1 MKFNNPFK
9 AKERKIED
17 LEVEEG
23 GSKKRELTGFWKK
36 YVYILGIIAV
46 LFHFYVLVIHP
57 ISYWVLYLM
66 HILFGMLLVF
76 AIYKPAKKFK
86 DSVPW
91 YDVILMLLGIAAVIY
106 CIVSERGMSYRM
118 GSNPTM
124 YDLIAIGII
133 LILLLEGTRRIY
145 GAILPVIA
153 IIFLLYCYFGKF
165 FSGGLGHIGYSW
177 KKTISYMLGYE
188 AVFGSPIN
196 ASATMVFL
204 FMVFGAFLTFS
215 GAGQFFID
223 LAMSIAGSKR
233 GGPAKV
239 AVISSAL
246 FGTVSGNSVANVAS
260 TGAFTIPLM
269 KSVGYKS
276 KFAGAVEA
284 TASSGG
290 QIMPPILG
298 SAAFIMAELLGVPY
312 SEIMLAAII
321 PALLYFFTVLLMV
334 DIEAAKNDLK
344 GVDKEKLPKRSY
356 VLKNMYMLAPLVVL
370 TVVLTVLNQSPI
382 RAASWG
388 ILACVVIFVIKNKK
402 LNFKMILDAMAD
414 GAKAAC
420 GMICACGTA
429 GIVVGVLNMT
439 GAGIKFAS
447 FVVEIAGGNL
457 LIALILTMLASLVLG
472 MGLPTSASYIICA
485 AVAAPALI
493 DMGLMP
499 LQAHMF
505 VFYFACISAITP
517 PVAMAAYA
525 GATISGAKPMEVGF
539 TACKL
544 GICAFIVPFMF
555 CYAPTLLWKGAA
567 LDIVVTIITALLG
580 ATMLAY
586 GLQRYAG
593 CFSISIGI
601 IPAVALIA
609 AALLMIIPGIKTDLL
624 GVAVACVVMVP
635 LFFKKRR
642 VASASNN
649 QVE

>member
-1 MKFNNPFK
+1 MKK
-9 AKERKIED
+9 IKELFQKKEKTVDD
-17 LEVEEG
+17 LELEEG

-36 YVYILGIIAV
+36 YVYVLGIIAV

-57 ISYWVLYLM
+57 ISYWRLYLM
-66 HILFGMLLVF
+66 HILFGMLLVY
-76 AIYKPAKKFK
+76 AIYKPGKKFK
-86 DSVPW
+86 DTVPW
-91 YDVILMLLGIAAVIY
+91 YDVLLMIAGIGTVIY
-106 CIVSERGMSYRM
+106 CITAERGMAYRM
-118 GSNPTM
+118 GSNPTTA
-124 YDLIAIGII
+124 DLIAIGII
-133 LILLLEGTRRIY
+133 LLLLLEGTRRIY
-145 GAILPVIA
+145 GMILPTVA
-153 IIFLLYCYFGKF
+153 IVFLLYCHFGRY
-165 FSGGLGHIGYSW
+165 FSGGLGHSGYSW

-188 AVFGSPIN
+188 AVFGSPMN

-215 GAGQFFID
+215 GAGPFFID
-223 LAMSIAGSKR
+223 LAMSLAGSKR

-246 FGTVSGNSVANVAS
+246 FGTVSGNSVANVVS

-269 KSVGYKS
+269 KSVGYKP
-276 KFAGAVEA
+276 KFAAAVEA

-298 SAAFIMAELLGVPY
+298 SAAFIMAELIGAPY
-312 SEIMLAAII
+312 SEIMLASII
-321 PALLYFFTVLLMV
+321 PALLYFFTVFLMV
-334 DIEAAKNDLK
+334 DIEAAKNNLT
-344 GVDKEKLPKRSY
+344 GVSKEDLPKRKY
-356 VLKNMYMLAPLVVL
+356 VLQNLYMLLPLVVL
-370 TVVLTVLNQSPI
+370 TLVMTILNQSAI

-388 ILACVVIFVIKNKK
+388 ILSCIIVYIIKNRKFS
-402 LNFKMILDAMAD
+402 FKEILDAMAD
-414 GAKAAC
+414 GAKSAC

-447 FVVEIAGGNL
+447 FVVEVANGHL
-457 LIALILTMLASLVLG
+457 LVALLLTMLASLILG

-493 DMGLMP
+493 DMGLTAI
-499 LQAHMF
+499 QAHMF

-525 GATISGAKPMEVGF
+525 GATISGSKPMEVGF

-567 LDIVVTIITALLG
+567 GDIIVTIITALIG
-580 ATMLAY
+580 ATMLSY

-593 CFSISIGI
+593 CFSLPLGI
-601 IPAVALIA
+601 IPACILIA
-609 AALLMIIPGIKTDLL
+609 SALLMIIPGTVTDLI
-624 GVAVACVVMVP
+624 GIAGACVVLIP
-635 LFFKKRR
+635 LFLKKRHMQKK
-642 VASASNN
+642 AM
-649 QVE
+649 

>member
-1 MKFNNPFK
+1 MKI
-9 AKERKIED
+9 KELFQKKEKTVDD
-17 LEVEEG
+17 LELEEG

-36 YVYILGIIAV
+36 YVYVLGIIAV

-57 ISYWVLYLM
+57 ISYWRLYLM
-66 HILFGMLLVF
+66 HILFGMLLVY
-76 AIYKPAKKFK
+76 AIYKPGKKFK
-86 DSVPW
+86 DTVPW
-91 YDVILMLLGIAAVIY
+91 YDVLLMLAGIGTAIY
-106 CIVSERGMSYRM
+106 CITAERGMAYRM
-118 GSNPTM
+118 GSNPTTA
-124 YDLIAIGII
+124 DLIAISII
-133 LILLLEGTRRIY
+133 LLLLLEGTRRIY
-145 GAILPVIA
+145 GMILPTVA
-153 IIFLLYCYFGKF
+153 IVFLLYCHFGQY
-165 FSGGLGHIGYSW
+165 FSGGLGHSGYSW

-188 AVFGSPIN
+188 AVFGSPMN

-215 GAGQFFID
+215 GAGPFFID
-223 LAMSIAGSKR
+223 LAMSLAGSKR

-246 FGTVSGNSVANVAS
+246 FGTVSGNSVANVVS

-269 KSVGYKS
+269 KSVGYKP
-276 KFAGAVEA
+276 KFAAAVEA

-298 SAAFIMAELLGVPY
+298 SAAFIMAELIGAPY
-312 SEIMLAAII
+312 SEIMLASII
-321 PALLYFFTVLLMV
+321 PALLYFFTVFLMV
-334 DIEAAKNDLK
+334 DIEAAKNNLT
-344 GVDKEKLPKRSY
+344 GVAKEELPKRKY
-356 VLKNMYMLAPLVVL
+356 VLQNLYMLLPLVVL
-370 TVVLTVLNQSPI
+370 TIVMTVLNQSAI

-388 ILACVVIFVIKNKK
+388 ILSCIIVYIIKNRKFS
-402 LNFKMILDAMAD
+402 FKEIMDAMAD
-414 GAKAAC
+414 GAKSAC

-447 FVVEIAGGNL
+447 FVVEVANGHL
-457 LIALILTMLASLVLG
+457 LVALILTMIASLILG

-493 DMGLMP
+493 DMGLTAI
-499 LQAHMF
+499 QAHMF

-525 GATISGAKPMEVGF
+525 GATISGSKPMEVGF

-567 LDIVVTIITALLG
+567 GDIIVTIITALIG
-580 ATMLAY
+580 TTMLSY
-586 GLQRYAG
+586 DLQRYAG
-593 CFSISIGI
+593 CFSLPLGI
-601 IPAVALIA
+601 IPACILIA
-609 AALLMIIPGIKTDLL
+609 SALLMIIPGTVTDLI
-624 GVAVACVVMVP
+624 GIAGACVVLIP
-635 LFFKKRR
+635 LFLKKRHMQKK
-642 VASASNN
+642 AM
-649 QVE
+649 

>member
-1 MKFNNPFK
+1 MKK
-9 AKERKIED
+9 IKELFQKKEKTVDD
-17 LEVEEG
+17 LELEEG

-36 YVYILGIIAV
+36 YVYVLGIIAV

-57 ISYWVLYLM
+57 ISYWRLYLM
-66 HILFGMLLVF
+66 HILFGMLLVY
-76 AIYKPAKKFK
+76 AIYKPGKKFK
-86 DSVPW
+86 DTVPW
-91 YDVILMLLGIAAVIY
+91 YNVLLMLAGIGTVIY
-106 CIVSERGMSYRM
+106 CITAERGMAYRM
-118 GSNPTM
+118 GSNPTTA
-124 YDLIAIGII
+124 DLIAISII
-133 LILLLEGTRRIY
+133 LLLLLEGTRRIY
-145 GAILPVIA
+145 GMILPTVA
-153 IIFLLYCYFGKF
+153 IVFLLYCHFGQY
-165 FSGGLGHIGYSW
+165 FSGGLGHSGYSW

-188 AVFGSPIN
+188 AVFGSPMN

-215 GAGQFFID
+215 GAGPFFID
-223 LAMSIAGSKR
+223 LAMSLAGSKR

-246 FGTVSGNSVANVAS
+246 FGTVSGNSVANVVS

-269 KSVGYKS
+269 KSVGYKP
-276 KFAGAVEA
+276 KFAAAVEA

-298 SAAFIMAELLGVPY
+298 SAAFIMAELIGAPY
-312 SEIMLAAII
+312 SEIMLASII
-321 PALLYFFTVLLMV
+321 PALLYFFTVFLMV
-334 DIEAAKNDLK
+334 DIEAAKNNLT
-344 GVDKEKLPKRSY
+344 GVSKEELPKRKY
-356 VLKNMYMLAPLVVL
+356 VLQNLYMLLPLVVL
-370 TVVLTVLNQSPI
+370 TIVMTVLNQSAI

-388 ILACVVIFVIKNKK
+388 ILSCIIVYIIKNRKFS
-402 LNFKMILDAMAD
+402 FKEIMDAMAD
-414 GAKAAC
+414 GAKSAC

-447 FVVEIAGGNL
+447 FVVEVANGHL
-457 LIALILTMLASLVLG
+457 LVALILTMIASLILG

-493 DMGLMP
+493 DMGLTAI
-499 LQAHMF
+499 QAHMF

-525 GATISGAKPMEVGF
+525 GATISGSKPMEVGF

-567 LDIVVTIITALLG
+567 GDIIVTIITALIG
-580 ATMLAY
+580 ATMLSY

-593 CFSISIGI
+593 CFSLPLGI
-601 IPAVALIA
+601 IPACILIA
-609 AALLMIIPGIKTDLL
+609 SALLMIIPGTVTDLI
-624 GVAVACVVMVP
+624 GIAGACVVLIP
-635 LFFKKRR
+635 LFLKKRHMQKK
-642 VASASNN
+642 AM
-649 QVE
+649 

>member
-1 MKFNNPFK
+1 MKI
-9 AKERKIED
+9 KELFQKKEKTVDD
-17 LEVEEG
+17 LELEEG

-36 YVYILGIIAV
+36 YVYVLGIIAV

-57 ISYWVLYLM
+57 ISYWRLYLM
-66 HILFGMLLVF
+66 HILFGMLLVY
-76 AIYKPAKKFK
+76 AIYKPGKKFK
-86 DSVPW
+86 DTVPW
-91 YDVILMLLGIAAVIY
+91 YDVLLMLAGIGTVIY
-106 CIVSERGMSYRM
+106 CITAERGMAYRM
-118 GSNPTM
+118 GSNPTTA
-124 YDLIAIGII
+124 DLIAISII
-133 LILLLEGTRRIY
+133 LLLLLEGTRRIY
-145 GAILPVIA
+145 GMILPTVA
-153 IIFLLYCYFGKF
+153 IVFLLYCHFGRY
-165 FSGGLGHIGYSW
+165 FSGGLGHSGYSW

-188 AVFGSPIN
+188 AVFGSPMN

-215 GAGQFFID
+215 GAGPFFID
-223 LAMSIAGSKR
+223 LAMSLAGSKR

-246 FGTVSGNSVANVAS
+246 FGTVSGNSVANVVS

-269 KSVGYKS
+269 KSVGYKP
-276 KFAGAVEA
+276 KFAAAVEA

-298 SAAFIMAELLGVPY
+298 SAAFIMAELIGAPY
-312 SEIMLAAII
+312 SEIMLASII
-321 PALLYFFTVLLMV
+321 PALLYFFTVFLMV
-334 DIEAAKNDLK
+334 DIEAAKNNLT
-344 GVDKEKLPKRSY
+344 GVAKEELPKRKY
-356 VLKNMYMLAPLVVL
+356 VLQNLYMLLPLVVL
-370 TVVLTVLNQSPI
+370 TIVMTVLNQSAI

-388 ILACVVIFVIKNKK
+388 ILSCIIVYIIKNRKFSLK
-402 LNFKMILDAMAD
+402 EILDAMAD
-414 GAKAAC
+414 GAKSAC

-447 FVVEIAGGNL
+447 FVVEVANGHRL
-457 LIALILTMLASLVLG
+457 VALILTMIASLILG

-493 DMGLMP
+493 DMGLTAI
-499 LQAHMF
+499 QAHMF

-525 GATISGAKPMEVGF
+525 GATISGSKPMEVGF

-567 LDIVVTIITALLG
+567 GDIIVTIITALIG
-580 ATMLAY
+580 ATMLSY

-593 CFSISIGI
+593 CFSLPLGI
-601 IPAVALIA
+601 IPACILIA
-609 AALLMIIPGIKTDLL
+609 SALLMIIPGTVTDLI
-624 GVAVACVVMVP
+624 GIAGACVVLIP
-635 LFFKKRR
+635 LFLKKRHMQKK
-642 VASASNN
+642 AM
-649 QVE
+649 

>member
-1 MKFNNPFK
+1 MKI
-9 AKERKIED
+9 KELFQKKEKTVDD
-17 LEVEEG
+17 LELEEG

-36 YVYILGIIAV
+36 YVYVLGIIAV

-57 ISYWVLYLM
+57 ISYWRLYLM
-66 HILFGMLLVF
+66 HILFGMLLVY
-76 AIYKPAKKFK
+76 AIYKPGKKFK
-86 DSVPW
+86 DTVPW
-91 YDVILMLLGIAAVIY
+91 YDVLLMLAGIGTVIY
-106 CIVSERGMSYRM
+106 CITAERGMAYRM
-118 GSNPTM
+118 GSNPTTA
-124 YDLIAIGII
+124 DLIAISII
-133 LILLLEGTRRIY
+133 LLLLLEGTRRIY
-145 GAILPVIA
+145 GMILPTVA
-153 IIFLLYCYFGKF
+153 IVFLLYCHFGQY
-165 FSGGLGHIGYSW
+165 FSGGLGHSGYSW

-188 AVFGSPIN
+188 AVFGSPMN

-215 GAGQFFID
+215 GAGPFFID
-223 LAMSIAGSKR
+223 LAMSLAGSKR

-246 FGTVSGNSVANVAS
+246 FGTVSGNSVANVVS

-269 KSVGYKS
+269 KSVGYKP
-276 KFAGAVEA
+276 KFAAAVEA

-298 SAAFIMAELLGVPY
+298 SAAFIMAELIGAPY
-312 SEIMLAAII
+312 SEIMLASII
-321 PALLYFFTVLLMV
+321 PALLYFFTVFLMV
-334 DIEAAKNDLK
+334 DIEAAKNNLT
-344 GVDKEKLPKRSY
+344 GVAKEELPKRKY
-356 VLKNMYMLAPLVVL
+356 VLQNLYMLLPLVVL
-370 TVVLTVLNQSPI
+370 TIVMTVLNQSAI

-388 ILACVVIFVIKNKK
+388 ILSCIIVYIIKNRKFS
-402 LNFKMILDAMAD
+402 FKEIMDAMAD
-414 GAKAAC
+414 GAKSAC

-447 FVVEIAGGNL
+447 FVVEVANGHL
-457 LIALILTMLASLVLG
+457 LVALILTMIASLILG

-493 DMGLMP
+493 DMGLTAI
-499 LQAHMF
+499 QAHMF

-525 GATISGAKPMEVGF
+525 GATISGSKPMEVGF

-567 LDIVVTIITALLG
+567 GDIIVTIITALIG
-580 ATMLAY
+580 ATMLSY

-593 CFSISIGI
+593 CFSLPLGI
-601 IPAVALIA
+601 IPACILIA
-609 AALLMIIPGIKTDLL
+609 SALLMIIPGTVTDLI
-624 GVAVACVVMVP
+624 GIAGACVVLIP
-635 LFFKKRR
+635 LFLKKRHMQKK
-642 VASASNN
+642 AM
-649 QVE
+649 

>member
-1 MKFNNPFK
+1 MKK
-9 AKERKIED
+9 IKELFQKKEKTVDD
-17 LEVEEG
+17 LELEEG

-36 YVYILGIIAV
+36 YVYVLGIIAV

-57 ISYWVLYLM
+57 ISYWRLYLM
-66 HILFGMLLVF
+66 HILFGMLLVY
-76 AIYKPAKKFK
+76 AIYKPGKKFK
-86 DSVPW
+86 DTVPW
-91 YDVILMLLGIAAVIY
+91 YDVLLMLAGIGTVIY
-106 CIVSERGMSYRM
+106 CITAERGMAYRM
-118 GSNPTM
+118 GSNPTTA
-124 YDLIAIGII
+124 DLIAISII
-133 LILLLEGTRRIY
+133 LLLLLEGTRRIY
-145 GAILPVIA
+145 GMILPTVA
-153 IIFLLYCYFGKF
+153 IVFLLYCHFGQY
-165 FSGGLGHIGYSW
+165 FSGGLGHSGYSW

-188 AVFGSPIN
+188 AVFGSPMN

-215 GAGQFFID
+215 GAGPFFID
-223 LAMSIAGSKR
+223 LAMSLAGSKR

-246 FGTVSGNSVANVAS
+246 FGTVSGNSVANVVS

-269 KSVGYKS
+269 KSVGYKP
-276 KFAGAVEA
+276 KFAAAVEA

-298 SAAFIMAELLGVPY
+298 SAAFIMAELIGAPY
-312 SEIMLAAII
+312 SEIMLASII
-321 PALLYFFTVLLMV
+321 PALLYFFTVFLMV
-334 DIEAAKNDLK
+334 DIEAAKNNLT
-344 GVDKEKLPKRSY
+344 GVAKEELPKRKY
-356 VLKNMYMLAPLVVL
+356 VLQNLYMLLPLVVL
-370 TVVLTVLNQSPI
+370 TIVMTVLNQSAI

-388 ILACVVIFVIKNKK
+388 ILSCIIVYIIKNRKFSLK
-402 LNFKMILDAMAD
+402 EILDAMAD
-414 GAKAAC
+414 GAKSAC

-447 FVVEIAGGNL
+447 FVVEVANGHRLVAL
-457 LIALILTMLASLVLG
+457 LLTMIASLILG

-493 DMGLMP
+493 DMGLTAI
-499 LQAHMF
+499 QAHMF

-525 GATISGAKPMEVGF
+525 GATISGSKPMEVGF

-567 LDIVVTIITALLG
+567 GDIIVTIITALIG
-580 ATMLAY
+580 ATMLSY

-593 CFSISIGI
+593 CFSLPLGI
-601 IPAVALIA
+601 IPACILIA
-609 AALLMIIPGIKTDLL
+609 SALLMIIPGTVTDLI
-624 GVAVACVVMVP
+624 GIAGACVVLIP
-635 LFFKKRR
+635 LFLKKRHMQKK
-642 VASASNN
+642 AM
-649 QVE
+649 

>member
-1 MKFNNPFK
+1 MKI
-9 AKERKIED
+9 KELFQKKEKTVDD
-17 LEVEEG
+17 LELEEG

-36 YVYILGIIAV
+36 YVYVLGIIAV

-57 ISYWVLYLM
+57 ISYWRLYLM
-66 HILFGMLLVF
+66 HILFGMLLVY
-76 AIYKPAKKFK
+76 AIYKPGKKFK
-86 DSVPW
+86 DTVPW
-91 YDVILMLLGIAAVIY
+91 YDVLLMLAGIGTVIY
-106 CIVSERGMSYRM
+106 CITAERGMAYRM
-118 GSNPTM
+118 GSNPTTA
-124 YDLIAIGII
+124 DLIAIGII
-133 LILLLEGTRRIY
+133 LLLLLEGTRRIY
-145 GAILPVIA
+145 GMILPTVA
-153 IIFLLYCYFGKF
+153 IVFLLYCHFGQY
-165 FSGGLGHIGYSW
+165 FSGGLGHSGYSW

-188 AVFGSPIN
+188 AVFGSPMN

-215 GAGQFFID
+215 GAGPFFID
-223 LAMSIAGSKR
+223 LAMSLAGSKR

-246 FGTVSGNSVANVAS
+246 FGTVSGNSVANVVS

-269 KSVGYKS
+269 RSVGYKP
-276 KFAGAVEA
+276 KFAAAVEA

-298 SAAFIMAELLGVPY
+298 SAAFIMAELIGAPY
-312 SEIMLAAII
+312 SEIMLASII
-321 PALLYFFTVLLMV
+321 PALLYFFTVFLMV
-334 DIEAAKNDLK
+334 DIEAAKNNLT
-344 GVDKEKLPKRSY
+344 GVSKEDLPKRKY
-356 VLKNMYMLAPLVVL
+356 VLQNLYMLLPLVVL
-370 TVVLTVLNQSPI
+370 TIVMTVLNQSAI

-388 ILACVVIFVIKNKK
+388 ILSCIIVYIIKNRKFSLK
-402 LNFKMILDAMAD
+402 EILDAMAD
-414 GAKAAC
+414 GAKSAC

-447 FVVEIAGGNL
+447 FVVEVANGHL
-457 LIALILTMLASLVLG
+457 LVALILTMIASLILG

-493 DMGLMP
+493 DMGLTAM
-499 LQAHMF
+499 QAHMF

-525 GATISGAKPMEVGF
+525 GATISGSKPMEVGF

-567 LDIVVTIITALLG
+567 GDIIVTIITALIG
-580 ATMLAY
+580 ATMLSY

-593 CFSISIGI
+593 CFSLPLGI
-601 IPAVALIA
+601 IPACILIA
-609 AALLMIIPGIKTDLL
+609 SALLMIIPGTVTDLI
-624 GVAVACVVMVP
+624 GIAGACVVLIP
-635 LFFKKRR
+635 LFLKKRHMQKK
-642 VASASNN
+642 AM
-649 QVE
+649 

>member
-1 MKFNNPFK
+1 MKI
-9 AKERKIED
+9 KELFQKKEKTVDD
-17 LEVEEG
+17 LELEEG

-36 YVYILGIIAV
+36 YVYVLGIIAV

-57 ISYWVLYLM
+57 ISYWRLYLM
-66 HILFGMLLVF
+66 HILFGMLLVY
-76 AIYKPAKKFK
+76 AIYKPGKKFK
-86 DSVPW
+86 DTVPW
-91 YDVILMLLGIAAVIY
+91 YDVLLMLAGIGTVIY
-106 CIVSERGMSYRM
+106 CITAERGMAYRM
-118 GSNPTM
+118 GSNPTIT
-124 YDLIAIGII
+124 DLIAISII
-133 LILLLEGTRRIY
+133 LLLLLEGTRRIY
-145 GAILPVIA
+145 GMILPTVA
-153 IIFLLYCYFGKF
+153 IVFLLYCHFGQY
-165 FSGGLGHIGYSW
+165 FSGGLSHSGYSW

-188 AVFGSPIN
+188 AVFGSPMN

-215 GAGQFFID
+215 GAGPFFID
-223 LAMSIAGSKR
+223 LAMSLAGSKR

-246 FGTVSGNSVANVAS
+246 FGTVSGNSVANVVS

-269 KSVGYKS
+269 RSVGYKP
-276 KFAGAVEA
+276 KFAAAVEA

-298 SAAFIMAELLGVPY
+298 SAAFIMAELIGAPY
-312 SEIMLAAII
+312 SEIMLASII
-321 PALLYFFTVLLMV
+321 PALLYFFTVFLMV
-334 DIEAAKNDLK
+334 DIEAAKNNLT
-344 GVDKEKLPKRSY
+344 GVSKENLPKRKY
-356 VLKNMYMLAPLVVL
+356 VLQNLYMLLPLVVL
-370 TVVLTVLNQSPI
+370 TIVMTVLNQSAI

-388 ILACVVIFVIKNKK
+388 ILSCIIVYIIKNRK
-402 LNFKMILDAMAD
+402 LSIKEILDAMAD
-414 GAKAAC
+414 GAKSAC

-447 FVVEIAGGNL
+447 FVVEVANGHL
-457 LIALILTMLASLVLG
+457 LVALVLTMLASLILG

-493 DMGLMP
+493 DMGLTAI
-499 LQAHMF
+499 QAHMF

-525 GATISGAKPMEVGF
+525 GATISGSKPMEVGF

-567 LDIVVTIITALLG
+567 VDILVTIITALIG
-580 ATMLAY
+580 ATMLSY

-593 CFSISIGI
+593 CFSLPLGI
-601 IPAVALIA
+601 IPACILIA
-609 AALLMIIPGIKTDLL
+609 SAFLMIIPGTVTDLI
-624 GVAVACVVMVP
+624 GIAGACVVLIP
-635 LFFKKRR
+635 LFLKKRHMQKK
-642 VASASNN
+642 AM
-649 QVE
+649 

>member
-1 MKFNNPFK
+1 MKI
-9 AKERKIED
+9 KELFQKKEKTIDD
-17 LEVEEG
+17 LELEEG

-36 YVYILGIIAV
+36 YVYVLGIIAV

-57 ISYWVLYLM
+57 ISYWRLYLM
-66 HILFGMLLVF
+66 HILFGMLLVY
-76 AIYKPAKKFK
+76 AIYKPGKKFK
-86 DSVPW
+86 DTVPW
-91 YDVILMLLGIAAVIY
+91 YDVLLMLAGIGTVIY
-106 CIVSERGMSYRM
+106 CITAERGMAYRM
-118 GSNPTM
+118 GSNPTTA
-124 YDLIAIGII
+124 DLIAISII
-133 LILLLEGTRRIY
+133 LLLLLEGTRRIY
-145 GAILPVIA
+145 GMILPTVA
-153 IIFLLYCYFGKF
+153 IVFLLYCHFGQY
-165 FSGGLGHIGYSW
+165 FSGGLGHSGYSW

-188 AVFGSPIN
+188 AVFGSPMN

-215 GAGQFFID
+215 GAGPFFID
-223 LAMSIAGSKR
+223 LAMSLAGSKR

-246 FGTVSGNSVANVAS
+246 FGTVSGNSVANVVS

-269 KSVGYKS
+269 KSVGYKP
-276 KFAGAVEA
+276 KFAAAVEA

-298 SAAFIMAELLGVPY
+298 SAAFIMAELIGAPY
-312 SEIMLAAII
+312 SEIMLASII
-321 PALLYFFTVLLMV
+321 PALLYFFTVFLMV
-334 DIEAAKNDLK
+334 DIEAAKNNLT
-344 GVDKEKLPKRSY
+344 GVAKEELPKRKY
-356 VLKNMYMLAPLVVL
+356 VLQNLYMLLPLVVL
-370 TVVLTVLNQSPI
+370 TIVMTVLNQSAI

-388 ILACVVIFVIKNKK
+388 ILSCIIVYIIKNRKFSLK
-402 LNFKMILDAMAD
+402 EILDAMAD
-414 GAKAAC
+414 GAKSAC

-447 FVVEIAGGNL
+447 FVVEVANGHL
-457 LIALILTMLASLVLG
+457 LVALILTMIASLILG

-493 DMGLMP
+493 DMGLTAI
-499 LQAHMF
+499 QAHMF

-525 GATISGAKPMEVGF
+525 GATISGSKPMEVGF

-567 LDIVVTIITALLG
+567 GDIIVTIITALIG
-580 ATMLAY
+580 ATMLSY

-593 CFSISIGI
+593 CFSLPLGI
-601 IPAVALIA
+601 IPACILIA
-609 AALLMIIPGIKTDLL
+609 SALLMIIPGTVTDLI
-624 GVAVACVVMVP
+624 GIAGACVVLIP
-635 LFFKKRR
+635 LFLKKRHMQKK
-642 VASASNN
+642 AM
-649 QVE
+649 

>member
-1 MKFNNPFK
+1 MKK
-9 AKERKIED
+9 IKELFQKKEKTVDD
-17 LEVEEG
+17 LELEEG
-23 GSKKRELTGFWKK
+23 GSKKRDLTGFWKK
-36 YVYILGIIAV
+36 YVYVLGIIAV

-57 ISYWVLYLM
+57 ISYWRLYLM
-66 HILFGMLLVF
+66 HILFGMLLVY
-76 AIYKPAKKFK
+76 AIYKPGKKFK
-86 DSVPW
+86 DTVPW
-91 YDVILMLLGIAAVIY
+91 YDVLLMLAGIGTVIY
-106 CIVSERGMSYRM
+106 CITAERGMAYRM
-118 GSNPTM
+118 GSNPTTA
-124 YDLIAIGII
+124 DLIAISII
-133 LILLLEGTRRIY
+133 LLLLLEGTRRIY
-145 GAILPVIA
+145 GMILPTVA
-153 IIFLLYCYFGKF
+153 IVFLLYCHFGQY
-165 FSGGLGHIGYSW
+165 FSGGLGHSGYSW

-188 AVFGSPIN
+188 AVFGSPMN

-215 GAGQFFID
+215 GAGPFFID
-223 LAMSIAGSKR
+223 LAMSLAGSKR

-246 FGTVSGNSVANVAS
+246 FGTVSGNSVANVVS

-269 KSVGYKS
+269 RSVGYKP
-276 KFAGAVEA
+276 KFAAAVEA

-298 SAAFIMAELLGVPY
+298 SAAFIMAELIGAPY
-312 SEIMLAAII
+312 SEIMLASII
-321 PALLYFFTVLLMV
+321 PALLYFFTVFLMV
-334 DIEAAKNDLK
+334 DIEAAKNNLT
-344 GVDKEKLPKRSY
+344 GVSKEDLPKRKY
-356 VLKNMYMLAPLVVL
+356 VLQNLYMLLPLVVL
-370 TVVLTVLNQSPI
+370 TIVMTVLNQSAI

-388 ILACVVIFVIKNKK
+388 ILSCIIVYIIKNRKFS
-402 LNFKMILDAMAD
+402 FKEILDAMAD
-414 GAKAAC
+414 GAKSAC

-447 FVVEIAGGNL
+447 FVVEVANGHRLVAL
-457 LIALILTMLASLVLG
+457 LLTMIASLILG

-493 DMGLMP
+493 DMGLTAM
-499 LQAHMF
+499 QAHMF

-525 GATISGAKPMEVGF
+525 GATISGSKPMEVGF

-567 LDIVVTIITALLG
+567 SDIIVTIITALIG
-580 ATMLAY
+580 ATMLSY

-593 CFSISIGI
+593 CFSLPLGI
-601 IPAVALIA
+601 IPACILIA
-609 AALLMIIPGIKTDLL
+609 SALLMIIPGTVTDLI
-624 GVAVACVVMVP
+624 GIAGACVVLIP
-635 LFFKKRR
+635 LFLKKRHMQKK
-642 VASASNN
+642 AM
-649 QVE
+649 

>member
-1 MKFNNPFK
+1 MKI
-9 AKERKIED
+9 KELFQKKEKTVDD
-17 LEVEEG
+17 LELEEG

-36 YVYILGIIAV
+36 YVYVLGIIAV
-46 LFHFYVLVIHP
+46 LFHFYVLVTHP
-57 ISYWVLYLM
+57 ISYWRLYLM
-66 HILFGMLLVF
+66 HILFGMLLVY
-76 AIYKPAKKFK
+76 AIYKPGKKFK
-86 DSVPW
+86 DTVPW
-91 YDVILMLLGIAAVIY
+91 YDVLLMLAGIGTVIY
-106 CIVSERGMSYRM
+106 CITAERGMAYRM
-118 GSNPTM
+118 GSNPTTA
-124 YDLIAIGII
+124 DLIAISII
-133 LILLLEGTRRIY
+133 LLLLLEGTRRIY
-145 GAILPVIA
+145 GMILPTVA
-153 IIFLLYCYFGKF
+153 IVFLLYCHFGQY
-165 FSGGLGHIGYSW
+165 FSGGLGHSGYSW

-188 AVFGSPIN
+188 AVFGSPMN

-215 GAGQFFID
+215 GAGPFFID
-223 LAMSIAGSKR
+223 LAMSLAGSKR

-246 FGTVSGNSVANVAS
+246 FGTVSGNSVANVVS

-269 KSVGYKS
+269 KSVGYKP
-276 KFAGAVEA
+276 KFAAAVEA

-298 SAAFIMAELLGVPY
+298 SAAFIMAELIGAPY
-312 SEIMLAAII
+312 SEIMLASII
-321 PALLYFFTVLLMV
+321 PALLYFFTVFLMV
-334 DIEAAKNDLK
+334 DIEAAKNNLT
-344 GVDKEKLPKRSY
+344 GVAKEELPKRKY
-356 VLKNMYMLAPLVVL
+356 VLQNLYMLLPLVVL
-370 TVVLTVLNQSPI
+370 TIVMTVLNQSAI

-388 ILACVVIFVIKNKK
+388 ILSCIIVYIIKNRKFSLK
-402 LNFKMILDAMAD
+402 EILDAMAD
-414 GAKAAC
+414 GAKSAC

-447 FVVEIAGGNL
+447 FVVEVANGHL
-457 LIALILTMLASLVLG
+457 LVALILTMIASLILG

-493 DMGLMP
+493 DMGLTAI
-499 LQAHMF
+499 QAHMF

-525 GATISGAKPMEVGF
+525 GATISGSKPMEVGF

-567 LDIVVTIITALLG
+567 GDIIVTIITALIG
-580 ATMLAY
+580 ATMLSY

-593 CFSISIGI
+593 CFSLPLGI
-601 IPAVALIA
+601 IPACILIA
-609 AALLMIIPGIKTDLL
+609 SALLMIIPGTVTDLI
-624 GVAVACVVMVP
+624 GIAGACVVLIP
-635 LFFKKRR
+635 LFLKKRHMQKK
-642 VASASNN
+642 AM
-649 QVE
+649 

>member
-1 MKFNNPFK
+1 MKI
-9 AKERKIED
+9 KELFQKKEKTVDD
-17 LEVEEG
+17 LELEEG

-36 YVYILGIIAV
+36 YVYVLGIIAV

-57 ISYWVLYLM
+57 ISYWRLYLM
-66 HILFGMLLVF
+66 HILFGMLLVY
-76 AIYKPAKKFK
+76 AIYKPGKKFK
-86 DSVPW
+86 DTVPW
-91 YDVILMLLGIAAVIY
+91 YDVLLMLAGIGTVIY
-106 CIVSERGMSYRM
+106 CITAERGMAYRM
-118 GSNPTM
+118 GSNPTTA
-124 YDLIAIGII
+124 DLIAISII
-133 LILLLEGTRRIY
+133 LLLLLEGTRRIY
-145 GAILPVIA
+145 GMILPTGA
-153 IIFLLYCYFGKF
+153 IVFLLYCHFGQY
-165 FSGGLGHIGYSW
+165 FSGGLGHSGYSW

-188 AVFGSPIN
+188 AVFGSPMN

-215 GAGQFFID
+215 GAGPFFID
-223 LAMSIAGSKR
+223 LAMSLAGSKR

-246 FGTVSGNSVANVAS
+246 FGTVSGNSVANVVS

-269 KSVGYKS
+269 RSVGYKP
-276 KFAGAVEA
+276 KFAAAVEA

-298 SAAFIMAELLGVPY
+298 SAAFIMAELIGAPY
-312 SEIMLAAII
+312 SEIMLASII
-321 PALLYFFTVLLMV
+321 PALLYFFTVFLMV
-334 DIEAAKNDLK
+334 DIEAAKNNLT
-344 GVDKEKLPKRSY
+344 GVAKEELPKRKY
-356 VLKNMYMLAPLVVL
+356 VLQNLSMLLPLVVL
-370 TVVLTVLNQSPI
+370 TIVMTVLNQSAI

-388 ILACVVIFVIKNKK
+388 ILSCIIVYIIKNRKFS
-402 LNFKMILDAMAD
+402 FKEIMDAMAD
-414 GAKAAC
+414 GAKSAC

-447 FVVEIAGGNL
+447 FVVEVANGHL
-457 LIALILTMLASLVLG
+457 LVALILTMIASLILG

-493 DMGLMP
+493 DMGLTAI
-499 LQAHMF
+499 QAHMF

-525 GATISGAKPMEVGF
+525 GATISGSKPMEVGF

-567 LDIVVTIITALLG
+567 GDIIVTIITALIG
-580 ATMLAY
+580 ATMLSY

-593 CFSISIGI
+593 CFSLPLGI
-601 IPAVALIA
+601 IPACILIA
-609 AALLMIIPGIKTDLL
+609 SALLMIIPGTVTDLI
-624 GVAVACVVMVP
+624 GIAGACVVLIP
-635 LFFKKRR
+635 LFLKKRHMQKK
-642 VASASNN
+642 AM
-649 QVE
+649 

>member
-1 MKFNNPFK
+1 MKI
-9 AKERKIED
+9 KELFQKKEKTVDD
-17 LEVEEG
+17 LELEEG

-36 YVYILGIIAV
+36 YVYVLGIIAV

-57 ISYWVLYLM
+57 ISYWRLYLM
-66 HILFGMLLVF
+66 HILFGMLLVY
-76 AIYKPAKKFK
+76 AIYKPGKKFK
-86 DSVPW
+86 DTVPW
-91 YDVILMLLGIAAVIY
+91 YDVLLMLAGIGTVIY
-106 CIVSERGMSYRM
+106 CITAERGMAYRM
-118 GSNPTM
+118 GSNPTTA
-124 YDLIAIGII
+124 DLIAISII
-133 LILLLEGTRRIY
+133 LLLLLEGTRRIY
-145 GAILPVIA
+145 GMILPTVA
-153 IIFLLYCYFGKF
+153 IVFLLYCHFGQY
-165 FSGGLGHIGYSW
+165 FSGGLGHSGYSW

-188 AVFGSPIN
+188 AVFGSPMN

-215 GAGQFFID
+215 GAGPFFID
-223 LAMSIAGSKR
+223 LAMSLAGSKR

-239 AVISSAL
+239 AVISSAF
-246 FGTVSGNSVANVAS
+246 FGTVSGNSVANVVS

-269 KSVGYKS
+269 KSVGYKP
-276 KFAGAVEA
+276 KFAAAVEA

-298 SAAFIMAELLGVPY
+298 SAAFIMAELIGAPY
-312 SEIMLAAII
+312 SEIMLASII
-321 PALLYFFTVLLMV
+321 PALLYFFTVFLMV
-334 DIEAAKNDLK
+334 DIEAAKNNLT
-344 GVDKEKLPKRSY
+344 GVAKEELPKRKY
-356 VLKNMYMLAPLVVL
+356 VLQNLYMLLPLVVL
-370 TVVLTVLNQSPI
+370 TIVMTVLNQSAI

-388 ILACVVIFVIKNKK
+388 ILSCIIVYIIKNRKFS
-402 LNFKMILDAMAD
+402 FKEIMDAMAD
-414 GAKAAC
+414 GAKSAC

-447 FVVEIAGGNL
+447 FVVEVANGHL
-457 LIALILTMLASLVLG
+457 LVALILTMIASLILG

-493 DMGLMP
+493 DMGLTAI
-499 LQAHMF
+499 QAHMF

-525 GATISGAKPMEVGF
+525 GATISGSKPMEVGF

-567 LDIVVTIITALLG
+567 GDIIVTIITALIG
-580 ATMLAY
+580 ATMLSY

-593 CFSISIGI
+593 CFSLPLGI
-601 IPAVALIA
+601 IPACILIA
-609 AALLMIIPGIKTDLL
+609 SALLMIIPGTVTDLI
-624 GVAVACVVMVP
+624 GIAGACVVLIP
-635 LFFKKRR
+635 LFLKKRHMQKK
-642 VASASNN
+642 AM
-649 QVE
+649 

>member
-1 MKFNNPFK
+1 MKK
-9 AKERKIED
+9 IKELFQKKEKTVDD
-17 LEVEEG
+17 LELEEG

-36 YVYILGIIAV
+36 YVYVLGIIAV

-57 ISYWVLYLM
+57 ISYWRLYLM
-66 HILFGMLLVF
+66 HILFGMLLVY
-76 AIYKPAKKFK
+76 AIYKPGKKFK
-86 DSVPW
+86 DTVPW
-91 YDVILMLLGIAAVIY
+91 YDVLLMLAGIGTVIY
-106 CIVSERGMSYRM
+106 CITAERGMAYRM
-118 GSNPTM
+118 GSNPTTA
-124 YDLIAIGII
+124 DLIAISII
-133 LILLLEGTRRIY
+133 LLLLLEGTRRIY
-145 GAILPVIA
+145 GMILPTVA
-153 IIFLLYCYFGKF
+153 IVFLLYCHFGQY
-165 FSGGLGHIGYSW
+165 FSGGLGHSGYSW

-188 AVFGSPIN
+188 AVFGSPMN

-215 GAGQFFID
+215 GAGPFFID
-223 LAMSIAGSKR
+223 LAMSLAGSKR

-246 FGTVSGNSVANVAS
+246 FGTVSGNSVANVVS

-269 KSVGYKS
+269 KSVGYKP
-276 KFAGAVEA
+276 KFAAAVEA

-298 SAAFIMAELLGVPY
+298 SAAFIMAELIGAPY
-312 SEIMLAAII
+312 SEIMLASII
-321 PALLYFFTVLLMV
+321 PALLYFFTVFLMV
-334 DIEAAKNDLK
+334 DIEAAKNNLT
-344 GVDKEKLPKRSY
+344 GVAKEELPKRKY
-356 VLKNMYMLAPLVVL
+356 VLQNLYMLLPLVVL
-370 TVVLTVLNQSPI
+370 TIVMTVLNQSAI

-388 ILACVVIFVIKNKK
+388 ILSCIIVYIIKNRKFSLK
-402 LNFKMILDAMAD
+402 EILDAMAD
-414 GAKAAC
+414 GAKSAC

-447 FVVEIAGGNL
+447 FVVEVANGHRL
-457 LIALILTMLASLVLG
+457 VALILTMIASLILG

-493 DMGLMP
+493 DMGLTAI
-499 LQAHMF
+499 QAHMF

-525 GATISGAKPMEVGF
+525 GATISGSKPMEVGF

-567 LDIVVTIITALLG
+567 GDIIVTIITALIG
-580 ATMLAY
+580 ATMLSY

-593 CFSISIGI
+593 CFSLPLGI
-601 IPAVALIA
+601 IPACILIA
-609 AALLMIIPGIKTDLL
+609 SALLMIIPGTVTDLI
-624 GVAVACVVMVP
+624 GIAGACVVLIP
-635 LFFKKRR
+635 LFLKKRHMQKK
-642 VASASNN
+642 AM
-649 QVE
+649 

>member
-1 MKFNNPFK
+1 MKI
-9 AKERKIED
+9 KELFQKKEKTVDD
-17 LEVEEG
+17 LELEEG

-36 YVYILGIIAV
+36 YVYVLGIIAV

-57 ISYWVLYLM
+57 ISYWRLYLM
-66 HILFGMLLVF
+66 HILFGMLLVY
-76 AIYKPAKKFK
+76 AIYKPGKKFK
-86 DSVPW
+86 DTVPW
-91 YDVILMLLGIAAVIY
+91 YDVLLMLAGIGTVIY
-106 CIVSERGMSYRM
+106 CITAERGMAYRM
-118 GSNPTM
+118 GSNPTTA
-124 YDLIAIGII
+124 DLIAISII
-133 LILLLEGTRRIY
+133 LLLLLEGTRRIY
-145 GAILPVIA
+145 GMILPTVA
-153 IIFLLYCYFGKF
+153 IVFLLYCHFGQY
-165 FSGGLGHIGYSW
+165 FSGGLGHSGYSW

-188 AVFGSPIN
+188 AVFGSPMN

-215 GAGQFFID
+215 GAGPFFID
-223 LAMSIAGSKR
+223 LAMSLAGSKR

-246 FGTVSGNSVANVAS
+246 FGTVSGNSVANVVS

-269 KSVGYKS
+269 KSVGYKP
-276 KFAGAVEA
+276 KFAAAVEA

-298 SAAFIMAELLGVPY
+298 SAAFIMAELIGAPY
-312 SEIMLAAII
+312 SEIMLASII
-321 PALLYFFTVLLMV
+321 PALLYFFTVFLMV
-334 DIEAAKNDLK
+334 DIEAAKNNLT
-344 GVDKEKLPKRSY
+344 GVAKEELPKRKY
-356 VLKNMYMLAPLVVL
+356 VLQNLYMLLPLVVL
-370 TVVLTVLNQSPI
+370 TIVMTVLNQSAI

-388 ILACVVIFVIKNKK
+388 ILSCIIVYIIKNRKFSLK
-402 LNFKMILDAMAD
+402 EILDAMAD
-414 GAKAAC
+414 GAKSAC

-447 FVVEIAGGNL
+447 FVVEVANGHRL
-457 LIALILTMLASLVLG
+457 VALILTMIASLILG

-493 DMGLMP
+493 DMGLTAI
-499 LQAHMF
+499 QAHMF

-525 GATISGAKPMEVGF
+525 GATISGSKPMEVGF

-567 LDIVVTIITALLG
+567 GDIIVTIITALIG
-580 ATMLAY
+580 ATMLSY

-593 CFSISIGI
+593 CFSLPLGI
-601 IPAVALIA
+601 IPARILIA
-609 AALLMIIPGIKTDLL
+609 SALLMIIPGTVTDLI
-624 GVAVACVVMVP
+624 GIAGACVVLIP
-635 LFFKKRR
+635 LFLKKRHMQKK
-642 VASASNN
+642 AM
-649 QVE
+649 

>member
-1 MKFNNPFK
+1 MKI
-9 AKERKIED
+9 KELFQKKEKTVDD
-17 LEVEEG
+17 LELEEG

-36 YVYILGIIAV
+36 YVYVLGIIAV

-57 ISYWVLYLM
+57 ISYWRLYLM
-66 HILFGMLLVF
+66 HILFGMLLVY
-76 AIYKPAKKFK
+76 AIYKPGKKFK
-86 DSVPW
+86 DTVPW
-91 YDVILMLLGIAAVIY
+91 YDVLLMLAGIGTVIY
-106 CIVSERGMSYRM
+106 CITAERGMAYRM
-118 GSNPTM
+118 GSNPTTA
-124 YDLIAIGII
+124 DLIAISII
-133 LILLLEGTRRIY
+133 LLLLLEGTRRIY
-145 GAILPVIA
+145 GMILPTVA
-153 IIFLLYCYFGKF
+153 IVFLLYCHFGQY
-165 FSGGLGHIGYSW
+165 FSGGLGHSGYSW

-188 AVFGSPIN
+188 AVFGSPMN

-215 GAGQFFID
+215 GAGPFFID
-223 LAMSIAGSKR
+223 LAMSLAGSKR

-246 FGTVSGNSVANVAS
+246 FGTVSGNSVANVVS

-269 KSVGYKS
+269 KSVGYKP
-276 KFAGAVEA
+276 KFAAAVEA

-298 SAAFIMAELLGVPY
+298 SAAFIMAELIGAPY
-312 SEIMLAAII
+312 SEIMLASII
-321 PALLYFFTVLLMV
+321 PALLYFFTVFLMV
-334 DIEAAKNDLK
+334 DIEAAKNNLT
-344 GVDKEKLPKRSY
+344 GVSKEELPKRKY
-356 VLKNMYMLAPLVVL
+356 VLQNLYMLLPLVVL
-370 TVVLTVLNQSPI
+370 TIVMTVLNQSAI

-388 ILACVVIFVIKNKK
+388 ILSCIIVYIIKNRKFS
-402 LNFKMILDAMAD
+402 FKEILDAMAD
-414 GAKAAC
+414 GAKSAC

-447 FVVEIAGGNL
+447 FVVEVANGHL
-457 LIALILTMLASLVLG
+457 LVALILTMIASLILG

-493 DMGLMP
+493 DMGLTAI
-499 LQAHMF
+499 QAHMF

-525 GATISGAKPMEVGF
+525 GATISGSKPMEVGF

-567 LDIVVTIITALLG
+567 GDIIVTIITALIG
-580 ATMLAY
+580 ATMLSY

-593 CFSISIGI
+593 CFRLPLGI
-601 IPAVALIA
+601 IPACILIA
-609 AALLMIIPGIKTDLL
+609 SALLMIIPGTVTDLI
-624 GVAVACVVMVP
+624 GIAGACVVLIP
-635 LFFKKRR
+635 LFLKKRHMQKK
-642 VASASNN
+642 AM
-649 QVE
+649 

>member
-1 MKFNNPFK
+1 MKI
-9 AKERKIED
+9 KELFQKKEKTVDD
-17 LEVEEG
+17 LELEEG

-36 YVYILGIIAV
+36 YVYVLGIIAV

-57 ISYWVLYLM
+57 ISYWRLYLM
-66 HILFGMLLVF
+66 HILFGMLLVY
-76 AIYKPAKKFK
+76 AIYKPGKKFK
-86 DSVPW
+86 DTVPW
-91 YDVILMLLGIAAVIY
+91 YDVLLMLAGIGTVIY
-106 CIVSERGMSYRM
+106 CITAERGMAYRM
-118 GSNPTM
+118 GSNPTTA
-124 YDLIAIGII
+124 DLIAISII
-133 LILLLEGTRRIY
+133 LLLLLEGTRRIY
-145 GAILPVIA
+145 GMILPTVA
-153 IIFLLYCYFGKF
+153 IVFLLYCNFGQY
-165 FSGGLGHIGYSW
+165 FSGGLGHSGYSW

-188 AVFGSPIN
+188 AVFGSPMN

-215 GAGQFFID
+215 GAGPFFID
-223 LAMSIAGSKR
+223 LAMSLAGSKR

-246 FGTVSGNSVANVAS
+246 FGTVSGNSVANVVS

-269 KSVGYKS
+269 KSVGYKP
-276 KFAGAVEA
+276 KFAAAVEA

-298 SAAFIMAELLGVPY
+298 SAAFIMAELIGAPY
-312 SEIMLAAII
+312 SEIMLASII
-321 PALLYFFTVLLMV
+321 PALLYFFTVFLMV
-334 DIEAAKNDLK
+334 DIEAAKNNLT
-344 GVDKEKLPKRSY
+344 GVAKEELPKRKY
-356 VLKNMYMLAPLVVL
+356 VLQNLYMLLPLVVL
-370 TVVLTVLNQSPI
+370 TIVMTVLNQSAI

-388 ILACVVIFVIKNKK
+388 ILSCIIVYIIKNRKFS
-402 LNFKMILDAMAD
+402 FKEIMDAMAD
-414 GAKAAC
+414 GAKSAC

-447 FVVEIAGGNL
+447 FVVEVANGHL
-457 LIALILTMLASLVLG
+457 LVALILTMIASLILG

-493 DMGLMP
+493 DMGLTAI
-499 LQAHMF
+499 QAHMF

-525 GATISGAKPMEVGF
+525 GATISGSKPMEVGF

-567 LDIVVTIITALLG
+567 GDIIVTIITALIG
-580 ATMLAY
+580 ATMLSY

-593 CFSISIGI
+593 CFSLPLGI
-601 IPAVALIA
+601 IPACILIA
-609 AALLMIIPGIKTDLL
+609 SALLMIIPGTVTDLI
-624 GVAVACVVMVP
+624 GIAGACVVLIP
-635 LFFKKRR
+635 LFLKKRHMQKK
-642 VASASNN
+642 AM
-649 QVE
+649 

>member
-1 MKFNNPFK
+1 MKI
-9 AKERKIED
+9 KEMFQKKEKTVDD
-17 LEVEEG
+17 LELEEG

-36 YVYILGIIAV
+36 YVYVLGIIAV

-57 ISYWVLYLM
+57 ISYWRLYLM
-66 HILFGMLLVF
+66 HILFGMLLVY
-76 AIYKPAKKFK
+76 AIYKPGKKFK
-86 DSVPW
+86 DTVPW
-91 YDVILMLLGIAAVIY
+91 YDVLLMLAGIGTVIY
-106 CIVSERGMSYRM
+106 CITAERGMAYRM
-118 GSNPTM
+118 GSNPTTA
-124 YDLIAIGII
+124 DLIAISII
-133 LILLLEGTRRIY
+133 LLLLLEGTRRIY
-145 GAILPVIA
+145 GMILPTVA
-153 IIFLLYCYFGKF
+153 IVFLLYCHFGQY
-165 FSGGLGHIGYSW
+165 FSGGLGHSGYSW

-188 AVFGSPIN
+188 AVFGSPMN

-215 GAGQFFID
+215 GAGPFFID
-223 LAMSIAGSKR
+223 LAMSLAGSKR

-246 FGTVSGNSVANVAS
+246 FGTVSGNSVANVVS

-269 KSVGYKS
+269 KSVGYKP
-276 KFAGAVEA
+276 KFAAAVEA

-298 SAAFIMAELLGVPY
+298 SAAFIMAELIGAPY
-312 SEIMLAAII
+312 SEIMLASII
-321 PALLYFFTVLLMV
+321 PALLYFFTVFLMV
-334 DIEAAKNDLK
+334 DIEAAKNNLT
-344 GVDKEKLPKRSY
+344 GVAKEELPKRKY
-356 VLKNMYMLAPLVVL
+356 VLQNLYMLLPLVVL
-370 TVVLTVLNQSPI
+370 TIVMTVLNQSAI

-388 ILACVVIFVIKNKK
+388 ILSCIIVYIIKNRKFS
-402 LNFKMILDAMAD
+402 FKEIMDAMAD
-414 GAKAAC
+414 GAKSAC

-447 FVVEIAGGNL
+447 FVVEVANGHL
-457 LIALILTMLASLVLG
+457 LVALILTMIASLILG

-493 DMGLMP
+493 DMGLTAI
-499 LQAHMF
+499 QAHMF

-525 GATISGAKPMEVGF
+525 GATISGSKPMEVGF

-567 LDIVVTIITALLG
+567 GDIIVTIITALIG
-580 ATMLAY
+580 ATMLSY

-593 CFSISIGI
+593 CFSLPLGI
-601 IPAVALIA
+601 IPACILIA
-609 AALLMIIPGIKTDLL
+609 SALLMIIPGTVTDLI
-624 GVAVACVVMVP
+624 GIAGACVVLIP
-635 LFFKKRR
+635 LFLKKRHMQKK
-642 VASASNN
+642 AM
-649 QVE
+649 

>member
-1 MKFNNPFK
+1 MKI
-9 AKERKIED
+9 KELFQKKEKTVDD
-17 LEVEEG
+17 LELEEG

-36 YVYILGIIAV
+36 YVYVLGIIAV

-57 ISYWVLYLM
+57 ISYWRLYLM
-66 HILFGMLLVF
+66 HILFGMLLVY
-76 AIYKPAKKFK
+76 AIYKPGKKFK
-86 DSVPW
+86 DTVPW
-91 YDVILMLLGIAAVIY
+91 YDVLLMLAGIGAVIY
-106 CIVSERGMSYRM
+106 CITAERGMAYRM
-118 GSNPTM
+118 GSNPTTA
-124 YDLIAIGII
+124 DLIAISI
-133 LILLLEGTRRIY
+133 ILLLLLKGTRRIY
-145 GAILPVIA
+145 GMILPTVA
-153 IIFLLYCYFGKF
+153 IVFLLYCHFGQY
-165 FSGGLGHIGYSW
+165 FSGGLGHSGYSW

-188 AVFGSPIN
+188 AVFGSPMN

-215 GAGQFFID
+215 GAGPFFID
-223 LAMSIAGSKR
+223 LAMSLAGSKR

-246 FGTVSGNSVANVAS
+246 FGTVSGNSVANVVS

-269 KSVGYKS
+269 KSVGYKP
-276 KFAGAVEA
+276 KFAAAVEA

-298 SAAFIMAELLGVPY
+298 SAAFIMAELIGAPY
-312 SEIMLAAII
+312 SEIMLASII
-321 PALLYFFTVLLMV
+321 PALLYFFTVFLMV
-334 DIEAAKNDLK
+334 DIEAAKNNLT
-344 GVDKEKLPKRSY
+344 GVAKEELPKRKY
-356 VLKNMYMLAPLVVL
+356 VLQNLYMLLPLVVL
-370 TVVLTVLNQSPI
+370 TIVMTVLNQSAI

-388 ILACVVIFVIKNKK
+388 ILSCIIVYIIKNRKFSLK
-402 LNFKMILDAMAD
+402 EILDAMAD
-414 GAKAAC
+414 GAKSAC

-447 FVVEIAGGNL
+447 FVVEVANGHL
-457 LIALILTMLASLVLG
+457 LVALILTMIASLILG

-493 DMGLMP
+493 DMGLTAI
-499 LQAHMF
+499 QAHMF

-525 GATISGAKPMEVGF
+525 GATISGSKPMEVGF

-567 LDIVVTIITALLG
+567 GDIIVTIITALIG
-580 ATMLAY
+580 ATMLSY

-593 CFSISIGI
+593 CFSLPLGI
-601 IPAVALIA
+601 IPACILIA
-609 AALLMIIPGIKTDLL
+609 SALLMIIPGTVTDLI
-624 GVAVACVVMVP
+624 GIAGACVVLIP
-635 LFFKKRR
+635 LFLKKRHMQKK
-642 VASASNN
+642 VM
-649 QVE
+649 

>member
-1 MKFNNPFK
+1 MKK
-9 AKERKIED
+9 IKELFQKKEKTVDD
-17 LEVEEG
+17 LELEEG

-36 YVYILGIIAV
+36 YVYVLGIIAV

-57 ISYWVLYLM
+57 ISYWRLYLM
-66 HILFGMLLVF
+66 HILFGMLLVY
-76 AIYKPAKKFK
+76 AIYKPGKKFK
-86 DSVPW
+86 DTVPW
-91 YDVILMLLGIAAVIY
+91 YDVLLMLAGIGTVIY
-106 CIVSERGMSYRM
+106 CITAERGMAYRM
-118 GSNPTM
+118 GSNPTTA
-124 YDLIAIGII
+124 DLIAIGII
-133 LILLLEGTRRIY
+133 LLLLLEGTRRIY
-145 GAILPVIA
+145 GMILPTVA
-153 IIFLLYCYFGKF
+153 IVFLLYCHFGQY
-165 FSGGLGHIGYSW
+165 FSGGLGHSGYSW

-188 AVFGSPIN
+188 AVFGSPMN

-215 GAGQFFID
+215 GAGPFFID
-223 LAMSIAGSKR
+223 LAMSLAGSKR

-246 FGTVSGNSVANVAS
+246 FGTVSGNSVANVVS

-276 KFAGAVEA
+276 KFAAAVEA

-298 SAAFIMAELLGVPY
+298 SAAFIMAELIGAPY
-312 SEIMLAAII
+312 SEIMLASII
-321 PALLYFFTVLLMV
+321 PALLYFFTVFLMV
-334 DIEAAKNDLK
+334 DIEAAKNNLT
-344 GVDKEKLPKRSY
+344 GVAKEELPKRKY
-356 VLKNMYMLAPLVVL
+356 VLQNLYMLLPLVVL
-370 TVVLTVLNQSPI
+370 TLVMTVLNQSAI

-388 ILACVVIFVIKNKK
+388 ILSCIIVYIIKNRKFS
-402 LNFKMILDAMAD
+402 FKEIMDAMAD
-414 GAKAAC
+414 GAKSAC

-447 FVVEIAGGNL
+447 FVVEVANGHL
-457 LIALILTMLASLVLG
+457 LVALILTMIASLILG

-493 DMGLMP
+493 DMGLTAI
-499 LQAHMF
+499 QAHMF

-525 GATISGAKPMEVGF
+525 GATISGSKPMEVGF

-567 LDIVVTIITALLG
+567 GDIIVTIITALIG
-580 ATMLAY
+580 ATMLSY

-593 CFSISIGI
+593 CFSLPLGI
-601 IPAVALIA
+601 IPACILIA
-609 AALLMIIPGIKTDLL
+609 SALLMIIPGTVTDLI
-624 GVAVACVVMVP
+624 GIAGACVVLIP
-635 LFFKKRR
+635 LFLKKRHMQKK
-642 VASASNN
+642 AM
-649 QVE
+649 

>member
-1 MKFNNPFK
+1 MKI
-9 AKERKIED
+9 KELFQKKEKTVDD
-17 LEVEEG
+17 LELEEG

-36 YVYILGIIAV
+36 YVYVLGIIAV

-57 ISYWVLYLM
+57 ISYWRLYLM
-66 HILFGMLLVF
+66 HILFGMLLVY
-76 AIYKPAKKFK
+76 AIYKPGKKFK
-86 DSVPW
+86 DTVPW
-91 YDVILMLLGIAAVIY
+91 YDVLLMLAGIGTVIY
-106 CIVSERGMSYRM
+106 CITAERGMAYRM
-118 GSNPTM
+118 GSNPTTA
-124 YDLIAIGII
+124 DLIAISII
-133 LILLLEGTRRIY
+133 LLLLLEGTRRIY
-145 GAILPVIA
+145 GMILPTVA
-153 IIFLLYCYFGKF
+153 IVFLLYCHFGQY
-165 FSGGLGHIGYSW
+165 FSGGLGHSGYSW

-188 AVFGSPIN
+188 AVFGSPMN

-215 GAGQFFID
+215 GAGPFFID
-223 LAMSIAGSKR
+223 LAMSLAGSKR

-246 FGTVSGNSVANVAS
+246 FGTVSGNSVANVVS

-269 KSVGYKS
+269 KSVGYKP
-276 KFAGAVEA
+276 KFAAAVEA

-298 SAAFIMAELLGVPY
+298 SAAFIMAELIGAPY
-312 SEIMLAAII
+312 SEIMLASII
-321 PALLYFFTVLLMV
+321 PALLYFFTVFLMV
-334 DIEAAKNDLK
+334 DIEAAKNNLT
-344 GVDKEKLPKRSY
+344 GVAKEELPKRKY
-356 VLKNMYMLAPLVVL
+356 VLQNLYMLLPLVVL
-370 TVVLTVLNQSPI
+370 TIVMTVLNQSAI

-388 ILACVVIFVIKNKK
+388 ILSCIIVYIIKNRKFS
-402 LNFKMILDAMAD
+402 FKEIMDAMAD
-414 GAKAAC
+414 GAKSAC

-447 FVVEIAGGNL
+447 FVVEVANGHL
-457 LIALILTMLASLVLG
+457 LVALILTMIASLILG

-493 DMGLMP
+493 DMGLTAI
-499 LQAHMF
+499 QAHMF

-525 GATISGAKPMEVGF
+525 GATISGSKPMEVGF

-567 LDIVVTIITALLG
+567 GDIIVTIITALIG
-580 ATMLAY
+580 ATMLSY

-593 CFSISIGI
+593 CFSLPLGI
-601 IPAVALIA
+601 IPACILIA
-609 AALLMIIPGIKTDLL
+609 SALLMIIPGTVTDLI
-624 GVAVACVVMVP
+624 GIAGACVVLMP
-635 LFFKKRR
+635 LFLKKRHMQKK
-642 VASASNN
+642 AM
-649 QVE
+649 

>member
-1 MKFNNPFK
+1 MKI
-9 AKERKIED
+9 KELFQKKEKTVDD
-17 LEVEEG
+17 LELEEG

-36 YVYILGIIAV
+36 YVYVLGIIAV

-57 ISYWVLYLM
+57 ISYWRLYLM
-66 HILFGMLLVF
+66 HILFGMLLVY
-76 AIYKPAKKFK
+76 AIYKPGKKFK
-86 DSVPW
+86 DTVPW
-91 YDVILMLLGIAAVIY
+91 YDVLLMLAGIGTVIY
-106 CIVSERGMSYRM
+106 CITAERGMAYRM
-118 GSNPTM
+118 GSNPTTA
-124 YDLIAIGII
+124 DLIAISII
-133 LILLLEGTRRIY
+133 LLLLLEGTRRIY
-145 GAILPVIA
+145 GMILPTVA
-153 IIFLLYCYFGKF
+153 IVFLLYCHFGQY
-165 FSGGLGHIGYSW
+165 FSGGLGHSGYSW

-188 AVFGSPIN
+188 AVFGSPMN

-215 GAGQFFID
+215 GAGPFFID
-223 LAMSIAGSKR
+223 LAMSLAGSKR

-246 FGTVSGNSVANVAS
+246 FGTVSGNSVANVVS

-269 KSVGYKS
+269 RSVGYKP
-276 KFAGAVEA
+276 KFAAAVEA

-298 SAAFIMAELLGVPY
+298 SAAFIMAELIGAPY
-312 SEIMLAAII
+312 SEIMLASII
-321 PALLYFFTVLLMV
+321 PALLYFFTVFLMV
-334 DIEAAKNDLK
+334 DIEAAKNNLT
-344 GVDKEKLPKRSY
+344 GVAKEELPKRKY
-356 VLKNMYMLAPLVVL
+356 VLQNLYMLLPLVVL
-370 TVVLTVLNQSPI
+370 TIVMTVLNQSAI

-388 ILACVVIFVIKNKK
+388 ILSCIIVYIIKNRKFS
-402 LNFKMILDAMAD
+402 FKEILDAMAD
-414 GAKAAC
+414 GAKSAC

-447 FVVEIAGGNL
+447 FVVEVANGHL
-457 LIALILTMLASLVLG
+457 LVALILTMIASLILG

-493 DMGLMP
+493 DMGLTAI
-499 LQAHMF
+499 QAHMF

-525 GATISGAKPMEVGF
+525 GATISGSKPMEVGF

-567 LDIVVTIITALLG
+567 GDIIVTIITALIG
-580 ATMLAY
+580 ATMLSY

-593 CFSISIGI
+593 CFSLPLGI
-601 IPAVALIA
+601 IPACILIA
-609 AALLMIIPGIKTDLL
+609 SALLMIIPGTVTDLI
-624 GVAVACVVMVP
+624 GIAGACVVLIP
-635 LFFKKRR
+635 LFLKKRHMQKK
-642 VASASNN
+642 AM
-649 QVE
+649 

>member
-1 MKFNNPFK
+1 MKI
-9 AKERKIED
+9 KEMFQKKEKTVDD
-17 LEVEEG
+17 LELEEG

-36 YVYILGIIAV
+36 YVYVLGIIAV

-57 ISYWVLYLM
+57 ISYWRLYLM
-66 HILFGMLLVF
+66 HILFGMLLVY
-76 AIYKPAKKFK
+76 AIYKPGKKFK
-86 DSVPW
+86 DTVPW
-91 YDVILMLLGIAAVIY
+91 YDVLLMLAGIGTVIY
-106 CIVSERGMSYRM
+106 CITAERGMAYRM
-118 GSNPTM
+118 GSNPTTA
-124 YDLIAIGII
+124 DLIAISII
-133 LILLLEGTRRIY
+133 LLLLLEGTRRIY
-145 GAILPVIA
+145 GMILPTVA
-153 IIFLLYCYFGKF
+153 IVFLLYCHFGQY
-165 FSGGLGHIGYSW
+165 FSGGLGHSGYSW

-188 AVFGSPIN
+188 AVFGSPMN

-215 GAGQFFID
+215 GAGPFFID
-223 LAMSIAGSKR
+223 LAMSLAGSKR

-246 FGTVSGNSVANVAS
+246 FGTVSGNSVANVVS

-269 KSVGYKS
+269 KSVGYKP
-276 KFAGAVEA
+276 KFAAAVEA

-290 QIMPPILG
+290 QIMSPILG
-298 SAAFIMAELLGVPY
+298 SAAFIMAELIGAPY
-312 SEIMLAAII
+312 SEIMLASII
-321 PALLYFFTVLLMV
+321 PALLYFFTVFLMV
-334 DIEAAKNDLK
+334 DIEAAKNNLT
-344 GVDKEKLPKRSY
+344 GVAKEELPKRKY
-356 VLKNMYMLAPLVVL
+356 VLQNLYMLLPLVVL
-370 TVVLTVLNQSPI
+370 TIVMTVLNQSAI

-388 ILACVVIFVIKNKK
+388 ILSCIIVYIIKNRKFS
-402 LNFKMILDAMAD
+402 FKEILDAMAD
-414 GAKAAC
+414 GAKSAC

-447 FVVEIAGGNL
+447 FVVEVANGHL
-457 LIALILTMLASLVLG
+457 LVALILTMIASLILG

-493 DMGLMP
+493 DMGLTAI
-499 LQAHMF
+499 QAHMF

-525 GATISGAKPMEVGF
+525 GATISGSKPMEVGF

-567 LDIVVTIITALLG
+567 GDIIVTIITALIG
-580 ATMLAY
+580 ATMLSY

-593 CFSISIGI
+593 CFSLPLGI
-601 IPAVALIA
+601 IPACILIA
-609 AALLMIIPGIKTDLL
+609 SALLMIIPGTVTDLI
-624 GVAVACVVMVP
+624 GIAGACVVLVP
-635 LFFKKRR
+635 LFLKKRHMKKQ
-642 VASASNN
+642 AS
-649 QVE
+649 

>member
-1 MKFNNPFK
+1 MKI
-9 AKERKIED
+9 KELFQKKEKTVDD
-17 LEVEEG
+17 LELEEG

-36 YVYILGIIAV
+36 YVYVLGIIAV

-57 ISYWVLYLM
+57 ISYWRLYLM
-66 HILFGMLLVF
+66 HILFGMLLVY
-76 AIYKPAKKFK
+76 AIYKPGKKFK
-86 DSVPW
+86 DTVPW
-91 YDVILMLLGIAAVIY
+91 YDVLLMLAGIGTVIY
-106 CIVSERGMSYRM
+106 CITAERGMAYRM
-118 GSNPTM
+118 GSNPTTA
-124 YDLIAIGII
+124 DLIAISII
-133 LILLLEGTRRIY
+133 LLLLLEGTRRIY
-145 GAILPVIA
+145 GMILPTVA
-153 IIFLLYCYFGKF
+153 IVFLLYCHFGQY
-165 FSGGLGHIGYSW
+165 FSGGLGHSGYSW

-188 AVFGSPIN
+188 AVFGSPMN

-215 GAGQFFID
+215 GAGPFFID
-223 LAMSIAGSKR
+223 LAMSLAGSKR

-246 FGTVSGNSVANVAS
+246 FGTVSGNSVANVVS

-269 KSVGYKS
+269 KSVGYKP
-276 KFAGAVEA
+276 KFAAAVEA

-298 SAAFIMAELLGVPY
+298 SAAFIMAELIGAPY
-312 SEIMLAAII
+312 SEIMLASII
-321 PALLYFFTVLLMV
+321 PALLYFFTVFLMV
-334 DIEAAKNDLK
+334 DIEAAKNNLT
-344 GVDKEKLPKRSY
+344 GVAKEELPKRKY
-356 VLKNMYMLAPLVVL
+356 VLQNLYMLLPLVVL
-370 TVVLTVLNQSPI
+370 TIVMTVLNQSAI

-388 ILACVVIFVIKNKK
+388 ILSCIIVYIIKNRKFS
-402 LNFKMILDAMAD
+402 FKEIMDAMAD
-414 GAKAAC
+414 GAKSAC

-447 FVVEIAGGNL
+447 FVVEVANGHL
-457 LIALILTMLASLVLG
+457 LVALILTMIASLILG

-493 DMGLMP
+493 DMGLTAI
-499 LQAHMF
+499 QAHMF

-525 GATISGAKPMEVGF
+525 GATISGSKPMEVGF

-567 LDIVVTIITALLG
+567 GDIIVTIITALIG
-580 ATMLAY
+580 ATMLSY

-593 CFSISIGI
+593 CFSLPLGI
-601 IPAVALIA
+601 IPACILIA
-609 AALLMIIPGIKTDLL
+609 SALLMIIPGTVTDLI
-624 GVAVACVVMVP
+624 GIAGACAVLIP
-635 LFFKKRR
+635 LFLKKRHMQKK
-642 VASASNN
+642 AM
-649 QVE
+649 

>member
-1 MKFNNPFK
+1 MKI
-9 AKERKIED
+9 KELFQKKEKTVDD
-17 LEVEEG
+17 LELEEG

-36 YVYILGIIAV
+36 YVYVLGIIAV

-57 ISYWVLYLM
+57 ISYWRLYLM
-66 HILFGMLLVF
+66 HILFGMLLVY
-76 AIYKPAKKFK
+76 AIYKPGKKFK
-86 DSVPW
+86 DTVPW
-91 YDVILMLLGIAAVIY
+91 YDVLLMLAGIGTVIY
-106 CIVSERGMSYRM
+106 CITAERGMAYRM
-118 GSNPTM
+118 GSNPTTA
-124 YDLIAIGII
+124 DLIAISII
-133 LILLLEGTRRIY
+133 LLLLLEGTRRIY
-145 GAILPVIA
+145 GMILPTVA
-153 IIFLLYCYFGKF
+153 IVFLLYCHFGQY
-165 FSGGLGHIGYSW
+165 FSGGLGHSGYSW

-188 AVFGSPIN
+188 AVFGSPMN

-215 GAGQFFID
+215 GAGPFFID
-223 LAMSIAGSKR
+223 LAMSLAGSKR

-246 FGTVSGNSVANVAS
+246 FGTVSGNSVANVVS

-269 KSVGYKS
+269 KSVGYKP
-276 KFAGAVEA
+276 KFAAAVEA

-298 SAAFIMAELLGVPY
+298 SAAFIMAELIGAPY
-312 SEIMLAAII
+312 SEIMLASII
-321 PALLYFFTVLLMV
+321 PALLYFFTVFLMV
-334 DIEAAKNDLK
+334 DIEAAKNNLT
-344 GVDKEKLPKRSY
+344 GVAKEELPKRKY
-356 VLKNMYMLAPLVVL
+356 VLQNLYMLLPLVVL
-370 TVVLTVLNQSPI
+370 TIVMTVLNQSAI

-388 ILACVVIFVIKNKK
+388 ILSCIIVYIIKNRKFS
-402 LNFKMILDAMAD
+402 FKEIMDAMAD
-414 GAKAAC
+414 GAKSAC

-447 FVVEIAGGNL
+447 FVVEVANGHL
-457 LIALILTMLASLVLG
+457 LVALILTMIASLILG

-493 DMGLMP
+493 DMGLTAI
-499 LQAHMF
+499 QAHMF

-525 GATISGAKPMEVGF
+525 GATISGSKPMEVGF

-567 LDIVVTIITALLG
+567 GDIIVTIITALIG
-580 ATMLAY
+580 ATMLSY

-593 CFSISIGI
+593 CFSLPLGI
-601 IPAVALIA
+601 IPACILIA
-609 AALLMIIPGIKTDLL
+609 SALLMIIPGTVTDLI
-624 GVAVACVVMVP
+624 GVAGACVVLIP
-635 LFFKKRR
+635 LFLKKRHMQKK
-642 VASASNN
+642 AM
-649 QVE
+649 

>member
-1 MKFNNPFK
+1 MKI
-9 AKERKIED
+9 KELFQKKEKTVDD
-17 LEVEEG
+17 LELEEG

-36 YVYILGIIAV
+36 YVYVLGIIAV

-57 ISYWVLYLM
+57 ISYWRLYLM
-66 HILFGMLLVF
+66 HILFGMLLVY
-76 AIYKPAKKFK
+76 AIYKPGKKFK
-86 DSVPW
+86 DTVPW
-91 YDVILMLLGIAAVIY
+91 YDVLLMLAGIGTVIY
-106 CIVSERGMSYRM
+106 CITAERGMAYRM
-118 GSNPTM
+118 GSNPTTA
-124 YDLIAIGII
+124 DLIAISII
-133 LILLLEGTRRIY
+133 LLLLLEGTRRIY
-145 GAILPVIA
+145 GMILPTVA
-153 IIFLLYCYFGKF
+153 IVFLLYCHFGQY
-165 FSGGLGHIGYSW
+165 FSGGLGHSGYSW

-188 AVFGSPIN
+188 AVFGSPMN

-215 GAGQFFID
+215 GAGPFFID
-223 LAMSIAGSKR
+223 LAMSLAGSKR

-246 FGTVSGNSVANVAS
+246 FGTVSGNSVANVVS

-269 KSVGYKS
+269 KSVGYKP
-276 KFAGAVEA
+276 KFAAAVEA

-298 SAAFIMAELLGVPY
+298 SAAFIMAELIGAPY
-312 SEIMLAAII
+312 SEIMLASII
-321 PALLYFFTVLLMV
+321 PALLYFFTVFLMV
-334 DIEAAKNDLK
+334 DIEAAKNNLT
-344 GVDKEKLPKRSY
+344 GVAKEELPKRKY
-356 VLKNMYMLAPLVVL
+356 VLQNLYMLLPLVVL
-370 TVVLTVLNQSPI
+370 TIVMTVLNQSAI

-388 ILACVVIFVIKNKK
+388 ILSCIIVYIIKNRKFS
-402 LNFKMILDAMAD
+402 FKEIMDAMAD
-414 GAKAAC
+414 GAKSAC

-447 FVVEIAGGNL
+447 FVVEVANGHL
-457 LIALILTMLASLVLG
+457 LVALILTMIASLILG

-493 DMGLMP
+493 DMGLTAI
-499 LQAHMF
+499 QAHMF

-525 GATISGAKPMEVGF
+525 GATISGSKPMEVGF

-567 LDIVVTIITALLG
+567 GDIIVTIITALIG
-580 ATMLAY
+580 ATMLSY

-593 CFSISIGI
+593 CFSLPLGI
-601 IPAVALIA
+601 IPACILIA
-609 AALLMIIPGIKTDLL
+609 SALLMIIPGAVTDLI
-624 GVAVACVVMVP
+624 GIAGACVVLIP
-635 LFFKKRR
+635 LFLKKRHMQKK
-642 VASASNN
+642 AM
-649 QVE
+649 

>member
-1 MKFNNPFK
+1 MKI
-9 AKERKIED
+9 KELFQKKEKTVDD
-17 LEVEEG
+17 LELEEG

-36 YVYILGIIAV
+36 YVYVLGIIAV

-57 ISYWVLYLM
+57 ISYWRLYLM
-66 HILFGMLLVF
+66 HILFGMLLVY
-76 AIYKPAKKFK
+76 AIYKPGKKFK
-86 DSVPW
+86 DTVPW
-91 YDVILMLLGIAAVIY
+91 YDVLLMLAGIGTVIY
-106 CIVSERGMSYRM
+106 CITAERGMAYRM
-118 GSNPTM
+118 GSNPTTA
-124 YDLIAIGII
+124 DLIAISII
-133 LILLLEGTRRIY
+133 LLLLLEGTRRIY
-145 GAILPVIA
+145 GMILPTVA
-153 IIFLLYCYFGKF
+153 IVFLLYCHFGQY
-165 FSGGLGHIGYSW
+165 FSGGLGHSGYSW

-188 AVFGSPIN
+188 AVFGSPMN

-215 GAGQFFID
+215 GAGPFFID
-223 LAMSIAGSKR
+223 LAMSLAGSKR

-246 FGTVSGNSVANVAS
+246 FGTVSGNSVANVVS

-269 KSVGYKS
+269 RSVGYKP
-276 KFAGAVEA
+276 KFAAAVEA

-298 SAAFIMAELLGVPY
+298 SAAFIMAELIGAPY
-312 SEIMLAAII
+312 SEIMLASII
-321 PALLYFFTVLLMV
+321 PALLYFFTVFLMV
-334 DIEAAKNDLK
+334 DIEAAKNNLT
-344 GVDKEKLPKRSY
+344 GVSKEELPKRKY
-356 VLKNMYMLAPLVVL
+356 VLQNLYMLLPLVVL
-370 TVVLTVLNQSPI
+370 TIVMTVLNQSAI

-388 ILACVVIFVIKNKK
+388 ILSCIIVHIIKNRKFS
-402 LNFKMILDAMAD
+402 FKEIMDAMAD
-414 GAKAAC
+414 GAKSAC

-447 FVVEIAGGNL
+447 FVVEVANGHL
-457 LIALILTMLASLVLG
+457 LVALILTMIASLILG

-493 DMGLMP
+493 DMGLTAI
-499 LQAHMF
+499 QAHMF

-525 GATISGAKPMEVGF
+525 GATISGSKPMEVGF

-567 LDIVVTIITALLG
+567 GDIIVTIITALIG
-580 ATMLAY
+580 ATMLSY

-593 CFSISIGI
+593 CFSLPLGI
-601 IPAVALIA
+601 IPACILIA
-609 AALLMIIPGIKTDLL
+609 SALLMIIPGTVTDLI
-624 GVAVACVVMVP
+624 GIAGACVVLIP
-635 LFFKKRR
+635 LFLKKRHMQKK
-642 VASASNN
+642 AM
-649 QVE
+649 

>member
-1 MKFNNPFK
+1 MKI
-9 AKERKIED
+9 KELFQKKEKTVDD
-17 LEVEEG
+17 LEIEEG
-23 GSKKRELTGFWKK
+23 GSKKRELTGFSKK
-36 YVYILGIIAV
+36 YVYVLGIIAV

-57 ISYWVLYLM
+57 ISYWRLYLM
-66 HILFGMLLVF
+66 HILFGMLLVY
-76 AIYKPAKKFK
+76 AIYKPGKKFK
-86 DSVPW
+86 DTVPW
-91 YDVILMLLGIAAVIY
+91 YDVLLMLAGIGTVIY
-106 CIVSERGMSYRM
+106 CITAERGMAYRM
-118 GSNPTM
+118 GSNPTTA
-124 YDLIAIGII
+124 DLIAISII
-133 LILLLEGTRRIY
+133 LLLLLEGTRRIY
-145 GAILPVIA
+145 GMILPTVA
-153 IIFLLYCYFGKF
+153 IVFLLYCRFGQY
-165 FSGGLGHIGYSW
+165 FSGGLGHSGYSF

-188 AVFGSPIN
+188 AVFGSPMN

-215 GAGQFFID
+215 GAGPFFID
-223 LAMSIAGSKR
+223 LAMSLAGSKR

-276 KFAGAVEA
+276 EFAAAVEA

-298 SAAFIMAELLGVPY
+298 SAAFIMAELIGAPY
-312 SEIMLAAII
+312 SEIMLASII
-321 PALLYFFTVLLMV
+321 PALLYFFTVFLMV
-334 DIEAAKNDLK
+334 DIEAAKNNLT
-344 GVDKEKLPKRSY
+344 GVAKEELPKRKY
-356 VLKNMYMLAPLVVL
+356 VLQNLYMLLPLVVL
-370 TVVLTVLNQSPI
+370 TIVMTVLNQSAI

-388 ILACVVIFVIKNKK
+388 ILSCIIVYIIKNRKFSLK
-402 LNFKMILDAMAD
+402 EILDAMAD
-414 GAKAAC
+414 GAKGAC

-429 GIVVGVLNMT
+429 GIVVGVLNLT

-447 FVVEIAGGNL
+447 FVVEIANGNL
-457 LIALILTMLASLVLG
+457 LVALLLTMLASLVLG

-493 DMGLMP
+493 DMGLTAI
-499 LQAHMF
+499 QAHMF

-525 GATISGAKPMEVGF
+525 GATISGSKPMRVGF

-567 LDIVVTIITALLG
+567 GDIIVTIITALIG
-580 ATMLAY
+580 ATMLSY

-593 CFSISIGI
+593 CFSLPLGI
-601 IPAVALIA
+601 IPSCILITS
-609 AALLMIIPGIKTDLL
+609 ALLMIIPGTVTDLI
-624 GVAVACVVMVP
+624 GVACACVILIP
-635 LFFKKRR
+635 LFLKKRHMQKT
-642 VASASNN
+642 AM
-649 QVE
+649 

>member
-1 MKFNNPFK
+1 MKI
-9 AKERKIED
+9 KELFQKKEKTVDD
-17 LEVEEG
+17 LELEEG

-36 YVYILGIIAV
+36 YVYVLGIIAV

-57 ISYWVLYLM
+57 ISYWRLYLM
-66 HILFGMLLVF
+66 HILFGMLLVY
-76 AIYKPAKKFK
+76 AIYKPGKKFK
-86 DSVPW
+86 DTVPW
-91 YDVILMLLGIAAVIY
+91 YDVLLMLAGIGTVIY
-106 CIVSERGMSYRM
+106 CITAERGMAYRM
-118 GSNPTM
+118 GSNPTTA
-124 YDLIAIGII
+124 DLIAISII
-133 LILLLEGTRRIY
+133 LLLLLEGTRRIY
-145 GAILPVIA
+145 GMILPTVA
-153 IIFLLYCYFGKF
+153 IVFLLYCHFGQY
-165 FSGGLGHIGYSW
+165 FSGGLGHSGYSW

-188 AVFGSPIN
+188 AVFGSPMN

-215 GAGQFFID
+215 GAGPFFID
-223 LAMSIAGSKR
+223 LAMSLAGSKR

-246 FGTVSGNSVANVAS
+246 FGTVSGNSVANVVS

-269 KSVGYKS
+269 KSVGYKP
-276 KFAGAVEA
+276 KFAAAVEA

-298 SAAFIMAELLGVPY
+298 SAAFIMAELIGAPY
-312 SEIMLAAII
+312 SEIMLASII
-321 PALLYFFTVLLMV
+321 PALLYFFTVFLMV
-334 DIEAAKNDLK
+334 DIEAAKNNLT
-344 GVDKEKLPKRSY
+344 GVAKEELPKRKY
-356 VLKNMYMLAPLVVL
+356 VLQNLYMLLPLVVL
-370 TVVLTVLNQSPI
+370 TIVMTVLNQSAI

-388 ILACVVIFVIKNKK
+388 ILSCIIVYIIKNRKFSLK
-402 LNFKMILDAMAD
+402 EILDAMAD
-414 GAKAAC
+414 GAKSAC

-447 FVVEIAGGNL
+447 FVVEVANGHRL
-457 LIALILTMLASLVLG
+457 VALILTMIASLILG

-493 DMGLMP
+493 DMGLTAI
-499 LQAHMF
+499 QAHMF

-525 GATISGAKPMEVGF
+525 GATISGSKPMEVGF

-567 LDIVVTIITALLG
+567 GDIIVTIITALIG
-580 ATMLAY
+580 ATMLSY

-593 CFSISIGI
+593 CFSLPLGI
-601 IPAVALIA
+601 IPACILIA
-609 AALLMIIPGIKTDLL
+609 SALLMIIPGTVTDLI
-624 GVAVACVVMVP
+624 GIAGACVVLIP
-635 LFFKKRR
+635 LFLKKRHMQKK
-642 VASASNN
+642 AM
-649 QVE
+649 

>member
-1 MKFNNPFK
+1 MKI
-9 AKERKIED
+9 KELFQKKEKTVDD
-17 LEVEEG
+17 LELEEG

-36 YVYILGIIAV
+36 YVYVLGIIAV

-57 ISYWVLYLM
+57 ISYWRLYLM
-66 HILFGMLLVF
+66 HILFGMLLVY
-76 AIYKPAKKFK
+76 AIYKPGKKFK
-86 DSVPW
+86 DTVPW
-91 YDVILMLLGIAAVIY
+91 YDVLLMLAGIGTVIY
-106 CIVSERGMSYRM
+106 CITAERGMAYRM
-118 GSNPTM
+118 GSNPTTA
-124 YDLIAIGII
+124 DLIAIGII
-133 LILLLEGTRRIY
+133 LLLLLEGTRRIY
-145 GAILPVIA
+145 GMILPTVA
-153 IIFLLYCYFGKF
+153 IVFLLYCHFGQY
-165 FSGGLGHIGYSW
+165 FSGGLGHSGYSW

-188 AVFGSPIN
+188 AVFGSPMN

-215 GAGQFFID
+215 GAGPFFID
-223 LAMSIAGSKR
+223 LAMSLAGSKR

-246 FGTVSGNSVANVAS
+246 FGTVSGNSVANVVS

-269 KSVGYKS
+269 RSVGYKP
-276 KFAGAVEA
+276 KFAAAVEA

-298 SAAFIMAELLGVPY
+298 SAAFIMAELIGAPY
-312 SEIMLAAII
+312 SEIMLASII
-321 PALLYFFTVLLMV
+321 PALLYFFTVFLMV
-334 DIEAAKNDLK
+334 DIEAAKNNLT
-344 GVDKEKLPKRSY
+344 GVAKEELPKRKY
-356 VLKNMYMLAPLVVL
+356 VLQNLYMLLPLVVL
-370 TVVLTVLNQSPI
+370 TIVMTVLNQSAI

-388 ILACVVIFVIKNKK
+388 ILSCIIVYIIKNRKFSLK
-402 LNFKMILDAMAD
+402 EILDAMAD
-414 GAKAAC
+414 GAKSAC

-447 FVVEIAGGNL
+447 FVVEVANGHL
-457 LIALILTMLASLVLG
+457 LVALILTMIASLILG

-493 DMGLMP
+493 DMGLTAI
-499 LQAHMF
+499 QAHMF

-525 GATISGAKPMEVGF
+525 GATISGSKPMEVGF

-567 LDIVVTIITALLG
+567 GDIIVTIITALIG
-580 ATMLAY
+580 ATMLSY

-593 CFSISIGI
+593 CFSLPLGI
-601 IPAVALIA
+601 IPACILIA
-609 AALLMIIPGIKTDLL
+609 SALLMIIPGTVTDLI
-624 GVAVACVVMVP
+624 GIAGACVVLVP
-635 LFFKKRR
+635 LFLKKRHMKKQ
-642 VASASNN
+642 AS
-649 QVE
+649 

>member
-1 MKFNNPFK
+1 MKI
-9 AKERKIED
+9 KELFQKKEKTVDD
-17 LEVEEG
+17 LELEEG

-36 YVYILGIIAV
+36 YVYVLGIIAV

-57 ISYWVLYLM
+57 ISYWRLYLM
-66 HILFGMLLVF
+66 HILFGMLLVY
-76 AIYKPAKKFK
+76 AIYKPGKKFK
-86 DSVPW
+86 DTVPW
-91 YDVILMLLGIAAVIY
+91 YDVLLMIAGIGTVIY
-106 CIVSERGMSYRM
+106 CITAERGMAYRM
-118 GSNPTM
+118 GSNPTTA
-124 YDLIAIGII
+124 DLIAISII
-133 LILLLEGTRRIY
+133 LLLLLEGTRRIY
-145 GAILPVIA
+145 GMILPTVA
-153 IIFLLYCYFGKF
+153 IVFLLYCHFGQY
-165 FSGGLGHIGYSW
+165 FSGGLGHSGYSW

-188 AVFGSPIN
+188 AVFGSPMN

-215 GAGQFFID
+215 GAGPFFID
-223 LAMSIAGSKR
+223 LAMSLAGSKR

-246 FGTVSGNSVANVAS
+246 FGTVSGNSVANVVS

-269 KSVGYKS
+269 KSVGYKP
-276 KFAGAVEA
+276 KFAAAVEA

-298 SAAFIMAELLGVPY
+298 SAAFIMAELIGAPY
-312 SEIMLAAII
+312 SEIMLASII
-321 PALLYFFTVLLMV
+321 PALLYFFTVFLMV
-334 DIEAAKNDLK
+334 DIEAAKNNLT
-344 GVDKEKLPKRSY
+344 GVAKEELPKRKY
-356 VLKNMYMLAPLVVL
+356 VLQNLYMLLPLVVL
-370 TVVLTVLNQSPI
+370 TIVMTVLNQSAI

-388 ILACVVIFVIKNKK
+388 ILSCIIVYIIKNRKFS
-402 LNFKMILDAMAD
+402 FKEIMDAMAD
-414 GAKAAC
+414 GAKSAC

-447 FVVEIAGGNL
+447 FVVEVANGHL
-457 LIALILTMLASLVLG
+457 LVALILTMIASLILG

-493 DMGLMP
+493 DMGLTAI
-499 LQAHMF
+499 QAHMF

-525 GATISGAKPMEVGF
+525 GATISGSKPMEVGF

-567 LDIVVTIITALLG
+567 GDIIVTIITALIG
-580 ATMLAY
+580 ATMLSY

-593 CFSISIGI
+593 CFSLPLGI
-601 IPAVALIA
+601 IPACILIA
-609 AALLMIIPGIKTDLL
+609 SALLMIIPGTVTDLI
-624 GVAVACVVMVP
+624 GIAGACVVLIP
-635 LFFKKRR
+635 LFLKKRHMQKK
-642 VASASNN
+642 AM
-649 QVE
+649 

>member
-1 MKFNNPFK
+1 MKI
-9 AKERKIED
+9 KELFQKKEKTVDD
-17 LEVEEG
+17 LELEEG

-36 YVYILGIIAV
+36 YVYVLGIIAV

-57 ISYWVLYLM
+57 ISYWRLYLM
-66 HILFGMLLVF
+66 HILFGMLLVY
-76 AIYKPAKKFK
+76 AIYKPGKKFK
-86 DSVPW
+86 DTVPW
-91 YDVILMLLGIAAVIY
+91 YDVLLMLAGIGTGIY
-106 CIVSERGMSYRM
+106 CITAERGMAYRM
-118 GSNPTM
+118 GSNPTTA
-124 YDLIAIGII
+124 DLIAISII
-133 LILLLEGTRRIY
+133 LLLLLEGTRRIY
-145 GAILPVIA
+145 GMILPTVA
-153 IIFLLYCYFGKF
+153 IVFLLYCHFGQY
-165 FSGGLGHIGYSW
+165 FSGGLGHSGYSW

-188 AVFGSPIN
+188 AVFGSPMN

-215 GAGQFFID
+215 GAGPFFID
-223 LAMSIAGSKR
+223 LAMSLAGSKR

-246 FGTVSGNSVANVAS
+246 FGTVSGNSVANVVS

-269 KSVGYKS
+269 KSVGYKP
-276 KFAGAVEA
+276 KFAAAVEA

-298 SAAFIMAELLGVPY
+298 SAAFIMAELIGAPY
-312 SEIMLAAII
+312 SEIMLASII
-321 PALLYFFTVLLMV
+321 PALLYFFTVFLMV
-334 DIEAAKNDLK
+334 DIEAAKNNLT
-344 GVDKEKLPKRSY
+344 GVSKEELPKRKY
-356 VLKNMYMLAPLVVL
+356 VLQNLYMLLPLVVL
-370 TVVLTVLNQSPI
+370 TIVMTVLNQSAI

-388 ILACVVIFVIKNKK
+388 ILSCIIVYIIKNRKFSLK
-402 LNFKMILDAMAD
+402 EILDAMAD
-414 GAKAAC
+414 GAKSAC

-447 FVVEIAGGNL
+447 FVVEVANGHL
-457 LIALILTMLASLVLG
+457 LVALILTMIASLILG

-493 DMGLMP
+493 DMGLTAI
-499 LQAHMF
+499 QAHMF

-525 GATISGAKPMEVGF
+525 GATISGSKPMEVGF

-567 LDIVVTIITALLG
+567 GDIIVTIITALIG
-580 ATMLAY
+580 ATMLSY

-593 CFSISIGI
+593 CFSLPLGI
-601 IPAVALIA
+601 IPACILIA
-609 AALLMIIPGIKTDLL
+609 SALLMIIPGTVTDLI
-624 GVAVACVVMVP
+624 GIAGACVVLIP
-635 LFFKKRR
+635 LFLKKRHMQKK
-642 VASASNN
+642 AM
-649 QVE
+649 

>member
-1 MKFNNPFK
+1 MKK
-9 AKERKIED
+9 IKELFQKKEKTVDD
-17 LEVEEG
+17 LELEEG

-36 YVYILGIIAV
+36 YVYVLGIIAV

-57 ISYWVLYLM
+57 ISYWRLYLM
-66 HILFGMLLVF
+66 HILFGMLLVY
-76 AIYKPAKKFK
+76 AIYKPGKKFK
-86 DSVPW
+86 DTVPW
-91 YDVILMLLGIAAVIY
+91 YDVLLMIAGIGTVIY
-106 CIVSERGMSYRM
+106 CITAERGMAYRM
-118 GSNPTM
+118 GSNPTTA
-124 YDLIAIGII
+124 DLIAIGII
-133 LILLLEGTRRIY
+133 LLLLLEGTRRIY
-145 GAILPVIA
+145 GMILPTVA
-153 IIFLLYCYFGKF
+153 IVFLLYCHFGRY
-165 FSGGLGHIGYSW
+165 FSGGLGHSGYSW

-188 AVFGSPIN
+188 AVFGSPMN

-215 GAGQFFID
+215 GAGPFFID
-223 LAMSIAGSKR
+223 LAMSLAGSKR

-246 FGTVSGNSVANVAS
+246 FGTVSGNSVANVVS

-269 KSVGYKS
+269 KSVGYKP
-276 KFAGAVEA
+276 KFAAAVEA

-298 SAAFIMAELLGVPY
+298 SAAFIMAELIGAPY
-312 SEIMLAAII
+312 SEIMLASII
-321 PALLYFFTVLLMV
+321 PALLYFFTVFLMV
-334 DIEAAKNDLK
+334 DIEAAKNNLT
-344 GVDKEKLPKRSY
+344 GVSKEDLPKRKY
-356 VLKNMYMLAPLVVL
+356 VLQNLYMLLPLVVL
-370 TVVLTVLNQSPI
+370 TLVMTILNQSAI

-388 ILACVVIFVIKNKK
+388 ILSCIIVYIIKNRKFS
-402 LNFKMILDAMAD
+402 FKEILDAMAD
-414 GAKAAC
+414 GAKSAC

-447 FVVEIAGGNL
+447 FVVEVANGHL
-457 LIALILTMLASLVLG
+457 LVALLLTMLASLILG

-493 DMGLMP
+493 DMGLTAI
-499 LQAHMF
+499 QAHMF

-525 GATISGAKPMEVGF
+525 GATISGSKPMEVGF

-567 LDIVVTIITALLG
+567 GDIIVTIITALIG
-580 ATMLAY
+580 ATMLSY

-593 CFSISIGI
+593 CFSLPLGI
-601 IPAVALIA
+601 IPACILIA
-609 AALLMIIPGIKTDLL
+609 SALLMIIPGTVTDLI
-624 GVAVACVVMVP
+624 GIAGACVVLVP
-635 LFFKKRR
+635 LLLKKRR
-642 VASASNN
+642 MKKQAS
-649 QVE
+649 